1 VTGGGFTSLIILGL
15 IALFLLLEG
24 LPIFQEQGIRFV
36 TGFEWESGDPE
47 NGIPARYGIGAMLI
61 GTLVVSFI
69 GLVIALPL
77 AVGTALFLTYYAPER
92 LKRGLTIVV
101 DLMASIP
108 SVIYGLWG
116 FIFLMPY
123 AIYWAKID
131 TVYYGNTKD
140 DAANIGFDD
149 SFIYDEMK
157 KPVSER
163 VVQMKQ
169 ISCDYVHIAF
179 EEWVEKVDKIKY

>member
-1 VTGGGFTSLIILGL
+1 
-15 IALFLLLEG
+15 
-24 LPIFQEQGIRFV
+24 
-36 TGFEWESGDPE
+36 
-47 NGIPARYGIGAMLI
+47 MC
-61 GTLVVSFI
+61 
-69 GLVIALPL
+69 L
-77 AVGTALFLTYYAPER
+77 A
-92 LKRGLTIVV
+92 
-101 DLMASIP
+101 
-108 SVIYGLWG
+108 
-116 FIFLMPY
+116 

-131 TVYYGNTKD
+131 TVYYGNTKEH
-140 DAANIGFDD
+140 AAMIGFDD